1 MIESV
6 AIIKVQFIT
15 IKDIEEFV
23 TITGKCPKSTEVI
36 VKHGKFIVDGKSLMG
51 LFSLNL
57 SEPVNVE
64 IKSTENSLAI
74 SNLLSQ
80 FDKWRVEE

>member
-1 MIESV
+1 MIESI
-6 AIIKVQFIT
+6 ATFKVQLVT

-23 TITGKCPKSTEVI
+23 TIAGKCPKATEIV

-64 IKSTENSLAI
+64 IKSTENSTAI
-74 SNLLSQ
+74 SNLLNQ